1 MPRWKA
7 LPDDLDP
14 QIREFAGQLRRLV
27 DRSDLSVA
35 ALADATGYSKTSWEK
50 YLNGRLLA
58 PKGAVVALA
67 EVTETDPVHLTTM
80 WELAERA
87 WSRAEMRH
95 DRTIEAIRIAQ
106 ARAALGEPGG
116 GRNETKGGRSEGR
129 SGGRAEGLPDGRSSG
144 RAGGREGGGNATAA
158 PGATDGPA
166 GPGPTRPT
174 GPAGPGPA
182 GPTGPGPTAP
192 GSAAAGPAFPPVPSQ
207 PTAADS
213 ADSATERDGAVRDR
227 GPAAAS
233 PGSGPAGGESAPVNS
248 WGLAGYRGP
257 APSGPRRGG
266 AVPGRDATMAF
277 GGPPA
282 APSGP
287 RPSVP
292 GGPRP
297 SVPGTPYGTPPPY
310 GGGPHGTPPTAPRPR
325 RGPAGKR
332 RAMFAGGVVGVLGV
346 LAGAFFLL
354 HDGGERENEGAKP
367 SPSPTATARKS
378 LPPGVKCSGDQCTG
392 KDAEAMGCGGDLVT
406 TEQSVTVGT
415 TLVEVRY
422 SKVCGAV
429 WGRVTQAAQGDEVE
443 VSAGKAKQTGS
454 VTTAGDTIA
463 YTPMV
468 AVPDAADAT
477 ACVTLAS
484 GEKGCTP

>member
-95 DRTIEAIRIAQ
+95 DRTIEAIRISQ

-116 GRNETKGGRSEGR
+116 GRNETEGGR
-129 SGGRAEGLPDGRSSG
+129 
-144 RAGGREGGGNATAA
+144 
-158 PGATDGPA
+158 A

-182 GPTGPGPTAP
+182 GPTGPGPTGP
-192 GSAAAGPAFPPVPSQ
+192 GSAAAGPASPPVPSR

-213 ADSATERDGAVRDR
+213 ADSATGRDGAVRDR

-233 PGSGPAGGESAPVNS
+233 PGPGPAAGESAPVNS

-266 AVPGRDATMAF
+266 AVPGRDATVAF

-282 APSGP
+282 APGRP

-297 SVPGTPYGTPPPY
+297 SVPGSPYGTPSAPYGTPPPPY
-310 GGGPHGTPPTAPRPR
+310 GGGPHGTPPPAPRPR

-332 RAMFAGGVVGVLGV
+332 TAMFAAGVVGVLGV

-354 HDGGERENEGAKP
+354 HDGGEKENEGAKP

-429 WGRVTQAAQGDEVE
+429 WGRVTQAAPGDEVE